1 MNKLTE
7 DATMI
12 AHIKGTLIQFL
23 KNLPLTEAK
32 NEELLKIIFS
42 MMEFTQ
48 TEIQD
53 LYNNRV
59 NIKVNSKSSG
69 NKTGNS

>member
-1 MNKLTE
+1 
-7 DATMI
+7 MI

-42 MMEFTQ
+42 MMEFTP

-59 NIKVNSKSSG
+59 NVKVNSKSTG